1 MTIRPTTATAATQSD
16 DATTAGQTAPRRSA
30 PRDPLRPSAQAA
42 QALSFA
48 QFGGPEGLALIPRP
62 LPVPQAGE
70 VLVRTAYATVN
81 PSDLMML
88 SGQQAAMMTHYGPP
102 YISGMEFSG
111 HIAALGAQVAGLSI
125 GQAVIGVVNPRL
137 PQGGAHQDYVLVPA
151 ASVVAL
157 PEGADLAGAAALAMN
172 GLTALM
178 ALEMTGL
185 QAGAHLLVTGGSGIL
200 GGTVI
205 ALAKAKG
212 LRVYAG
218 GRAEDHD
225 LLRGLGADEVLPRTE
240 GLTQAARAL
249 RPQGLDGLID
259 GALIGDQVTA
269 ALRDGAPAISLRM
282 SHPIRDPR
290 VAGDY
295 VSVIKG
301 LQRQDLLAALVGY
314 YAAGQLKPRI
324 AAGGPI
330 PIAQGA
336 RAFAQALAGGQR
348 GRVLIDLR
356 GPA

>member
-1 MTIRPTTATAATQSD
+1 MTIPPTAQMPQE
-16 DATTAGQTAPRRSA
+16 TTPAGGTGQPQIASGTG
-30 PRDPLRPSAQAA
+30 LGPSGQGP
-42 QALSFA
+42 QALSFDR
-48 QFGGPEGLALIPRP
+48 FGGPEGLALIPRR

-70 VLVRTAYATVN
+70 VLVRVAYATVN

-88 SGQQAAMMTHYGPP
+88 SGQQAAMMTHYAPP

-111 HIAALGAQVAGLSI
+111 HVAAQGADVNGLAI
-125 GQAVIGVVNPRL
+125 GQAVMGVVNPRL

-157 PEGADLAGAAALAMN
+157 PDGADLAGAAALAMN
-172 GLTALM
+172 GLTALL
-178 ALEMTGL
+178 ALELTGL

-212 LRVYAG
+212 LQVYAG

-225 LLRGLGADEVLPRTE
+225 LLQGLGADEVLPRSD
-240 GLTQAARAL
+240 GLAQAARAL

-259 GALIGDQVTA
+259 GALIGDQVSP

-282 SHPIRDPR
+282 NNPIRDPR
-290 VAGDY
+290 VAGGY

-301 LQRQDLLAALVGY
+301 MQRQDLLKALVGY
-314 YAAGQLKPRI
+314 YAAGQLKPRV
-324 AAGGPI
+324 AAGGAI
-330 PIAQGA
+330 PIAQA
-336 RAFAQALAGGQR
+336 HRAFAKALAGKER